1 VIALNSRRR
10 KLLCVEACRGIP
22 DAALRAGG
30 LQQALMVAQAALGLA
45 PMQEQIDIDLIRA
58 TIAHLSFTP
67 RERKAANEE

>member
-45 PMQEQIDIDLIRA
+45 PMQEQIDLDLIRA
-58 TIAHLSFTP
+58 TVEHLNLSSC
-67 RERKAANEE
+67 ERKAANEE